1 MSKSSL
7 NATPAAA
14 VDIHEIIRLSPLG
27 AFQFAALAVGMAA
40 GSLFLAPLADR
51 FGRRRI
57 ILASVCIVSLGML
70 FSGFAPGYL
79 ILAVLRFLT
88 GIGIGGILACATL
101 LIAEYSSERWR
112 NTASCIYTAGYPLG
126 ATLGGALSA
135 ALIARYGWRSA
146 FQFGAVVSMLMVPV
160 VYRSLP
166 ESVDFLITR
175 LSVRRR
181 VFHRHAGVRRH
192 LAAEKT
198 TMNRRSALRLLAGAA
213 MSAAMAGT
221 PDRAR
226 AAVPPGAA
234 GGAGGAAKP
243 RVKPDAASVLIVVD
257 VQNCFIAGGTLA
269 VAHGEDV
276 VAVINRIAP
285 AFANVVL
292 TQDWHTPGHV
302 SFASSHP
309 GRKPFDTIDVAYG
322 RQTLWP
328 DHCVQGTP
336 DAALAADL
344 RIPQA
349 ELILRKGF
357 HRDVDSYSA
366 FREANRTTPT
376 GLKGYLTERGMKRV
390 FVCGLATDYCVAWTA
405 LDALQDGFATYVIE
419 DACRGI
425 DLHGSV
431 AAAWHDMTRRGVQRI
446 QSTDIEMG

>member
-14 VDIHEIIRLSPLG
+14 VDIHEIIRLSPLR

-175 LSVRRR
+175 LSVRRP
-181 VFHRHAGVRRH
+181 A
-192 LAAEKT
+192 
-198 TMNRRSALRLLAGAA
+198 
-213 MSAAMAGT
+213 
-221 PDRAR
+221 
-226 AAVPPGAA
+226 
-234 GGAGGAAKP
+234 P
-243 RVKPDAASVLIVVD
+243 R
-257 VQNCFIAGGTLA
+257 
-269 VAHGEDV
+269 
-276 VAVINRIAP
+276 
-285 AFANVVL
+285 
-292 TQDWHTPGHV
+292 
-302 SFASSHP
+302 
-309 GRKPFDTIDVAYG
+309 
-322 RQTLWP
+322 
-328 DHCVQGTP
+328 
-336 DAALAADL
+336 
-344 RIPQA
+344 
-349 ELILRKGF
+349 
-357 HRDVDSYSA
+357 
-366 FREANRTTPT
+366 
-376 GLKGYLTERGMKRV
+376 
-390 FVCGLATDYCVAWTA
+390 
-405 LDALQDGFATYVIE
+405 
-419 DACRGI
+419 
-425 DLHGSV
+425 
-431 AAAWHDMTRRGVQRI
+431 
-446 QSTDIEMG
+446 